1 MFPFSLRDYIN
12 AISATELEKPMR
24 SVFILACSATVL
36 FILTPLFLFI
46 AYFHAPIWD
55 IGLFGFL
62 LGISGGGFLFFLLLA
77 FLIEG
82 VCLNS
87 RTVRRWIIWFGLSLL
102 PVISAVLFWCYAY
115 VFLADNSAI
124 CSLEAVASILGIAFD
139 ALLIFAVGLAFLGWG
154 RYTVK
159 CGDWS

>member
-1 MFPFSLRDYIN
+1 
-12 AISATELEKPMR
+12 
-24 SVFILACSATVL
+24 
-36 FILTPLFLFI
+36 
-46 AYFHAPIWD
+46 
-55 IGLFGFL
+55 
-62 LGISGGGFLFFLLLA
+62 
-77 FLIEG
+77 
-82 VCLNS
+82 
-87 RTVRRWIIWFGLSLL
+87 
-102 PVISAVLFWCYAY
+102 LFWCYAY